1 MINGLLWIVVWLI
14 GKWGTHKIDAIDRQR
29 MSWRK
34 GAVGE
39 AIVAASLR
47 DLPNDFVVI
56 NDVSK
61 RFGNIDH
68 VVIGPTGIYVVDA
81 KNWKGSVKADGSA
94 KLLLNGQPLQ
104 KPAIKNLLGAVMDFQ
119 AKLKAL
125 TETDYFVRGLMV
137 FPNAYVEANFGSTRH
152 IHCLRDERLID
163 YLNDQTFARKLSAVD
178 VDRIKRATLQL
189 AGMDA
194 RFEPLSMKRKRG
206 STQTANGATGG
217 RALP

>member
-1 MINGLLWIVVWLI
+1 
-14 GKWGTHKIDAIDRQR
+14 

-34 GAVGE
+34 GAMGE
-39 AIVAASLR
+39 AIVAATLR
-47 DLPNDFVVI
+47 DLPHDFAVI

-81 KNWKGSVKADGSA
+81 KNWKGSVKANGSGE
-94 KLLLNGQPLQ
+94 LLLNGQPLP
-104 KPAIKNLLGAVMDFQ
+104 KPAIKTLLGAVMDFRE
-119 AKLKAL
+119 KLKAL

-152 IHCLRDERLID
+152 IHCLRNERLID
-163 YLNDQTFARKLSAVD
+163 YLNDQTFARKLSAID

-189 AGMDA
+189 AGMDT
-194 RFEPLSMKRKRG
+194 RFSI
-206 STQTANGATGG
+206 A
-217 RALP
+217 